1 MIKTLISMGVLGVFA
16 LMFMDSSR
24 KSLTYNSKVQKA
36 SDRKLL
42 RYVLSQNLSCKHT
55 FNNTYNLDCYDA
67 KYSDIL
73 IKDYT
78 GANIQDSDGKVLGT
92 KVVAKCVNNSLRF
105 DISENSSKHKWLFDS
120 TLKNKCKNN
129 FKSNTITHENPYV
142 MAALEVD
149 ARSGR
154 VVHRMLNGA
163 PSNAFIFHD
172 VPNLPSL
179 GNCDKKAGVY
189 NLGGRNY
196 RLSSCEE
203 SKNFHKIDTDSPLA
217 QYSVWDRVFGIE
229 CNRNNGYYLASC
241 STVTTSSPDLYVSP
255 KGMGCFS
262 NDYTRPYTHNGETYH
277 ELVSGVLII
286 SCLKD

>member
-1 MIKTLISMGVLGVFA
+1 MLRNYLEILQSF
-16 LMFMDSSR
+16 DSCHFDTTRFFTYRYRNVKDSDFKVR
-24 KSLTYNSKVQKA
+24 SYVYGFLHAKVYNSKVQKA

-55 FNNTYNLDCYDA
+55 FKNTYNLDCYDA
-67 KYSDIL
+67 KIL
-73 IKDYT
+73 RYFNKRLYY

-189 NLGGRNY
+189 NLGGEITVY
-196 RLSSCEE
+196 HLV
-203 SKNFHKIDTDSPLA
+203 KNLKT
-217 QYSVWDRVFGIE
+217 
-229 CNRNNGYYLASC
+229 
-241 STVTTSSPDLYVSP
+241 ST
-255 KGMGCFS
+255 K
-262 NDYTRPYTHNGETYH
+262 
-277 ELVSGVLII
+277 
-286 SCLKD
+286 